1 MKHFKV
7 ILIFTA
13 LLIVF
18 FNSCKKLDDLPLL
31 GDMSYKLYPDSV
43 LCSNSIIAS
52 ASDVSERGVCWST
65 KENPSINDYK
75 TIDGRG
81 IGKFESKVL
90 NLAKGTKYYL
100 RAYATNN
107 MGTIY
112 GDIKKITTY
121 GDIPILTTISASN
134 ISSNK
139 VTCGGSILFA
149 GTSPITEKGLCWS
162 LSQNP
167 TILDSKIINDSNTS
181 NFANTI
187 NNLIPNTI
195 YYVSAYA
202 TNSKGTGYGEQILVK
217 TNLTLGAFYQG
228 GIVGYI
234 FQPEDP
240 GFISGEI
247 HGIIVAQNDQS
258 ASALWGCY
266 DTNLGAYYDGIGA
279 GLLNTE
285 KIVKGCSQTS
295 IGVRLC
301 YDLVLNGYTDWY
313 LPSNMECIALYNN
326 RLIINQT
333 ALEYGGKSFDSN
345 SFYWTSTEQNDKY
358 AKIFDFLT
366 GQGQGNLVETKNA
379 YARVR
384 AIRYF

>member
-7 ILIFTA
+7 ILIFAA
-13 LLIVF
+13 LLVVL

-31 GDMSYKLYPDSV
+31 DDMSYKLYPDSV
-43 LCSNSIIAS
+43 LCSVNILAS
-52 ASDVSERGVCWST
+52 ASDVSVRGVCWST
-65 KENPSINDYK
+65 NENPSINNNK

-81 IGKFESKVL
+81 IGKFETKLL
-90 NLAKGTKYYL
+90 NLAKSTNYYI

-112 GDIKKITTY
+112 GVIKKITTY
-121 GDIPILTTISASN
+121 GDIPILTTIAASN

-139 VTCGGSILFA
+139 VFCGGSILFP
-149 GTSPITEKGLCWS
+149 GTNPIIEKGLCWS

-167 TILDSKIINDSNTS
+167 TILDSKIINNSNAS
-181 NFANTI
+181 NFTNTI
-187 NNLIPNTI
+187 NNLIPNTT
-195 YYVSAYA
+195 YYVRAYA
-202 TNSKGTGYGEQILVK
+202 TNSKGTGYGEQIIVK
-217 TNLTLGAFYQG
+217 TNLTLGAYYQG

-234 FQPEDP
+234 FQPNDP
-240 GFISGEI
+240 GFITGEI

-266 DTNLGAYYDGIGA
+266 GTNLGARYDGISA

-285 KIVKGCSQTS
+285 TIVNGCSQAG
-295 IGVRLC
+295 IGARLC
-301 YDLVLNGYTDWY
+301 YDLVLNDYTDWY
-313 LPSNMECIALYNN
+313 LPSNKTLIAIYNN
-326 RLIINQT
+326 RFIINQT

-345 SFYWTSTEQNDKY
+345 SSYWSSTEWDNKY
-358 AKIFDFLT
+358 AIIFDFLT
-366 GQGQGNLVETKNA
+366 GQDNLLSAKDS

-384 AIRYF
+384 AVRSF